1 MTNDA
6 DSIPDE
12 RSTSRKVENHQ
23 KSEAPRQPEKL
34 RPQPAARP
42 VLQPIKPG
50 TERITKQREES
61 IKSPTALQQ
70 SVASSSIS
78 VQSTSP
84 TVISSSSYPGT
95 ITQLQKRTSTLS
107 NTTTL
112 ATFTA
117 AGPSQSQLRLN
128 LGLDVDHF
136 RIVFKELETLT
147 EKLQDLND
155 QIIEA
160 LTLYPLSIQN
170 TSHPSLPVLERLT
183 EPPDDGTIPPE
194 PFAPALASSASST
207 TLDSS
212 TESESSIPVH
222 KYTREEKGK
231 DKAGLDPDEEQL
243 VIAQTLTNLV
253 ESAWPRI
260 YRIPIEL
267 QTPQM
272 TKDRIKIATK
282 LKNAIVIFWS
292 IQSHFCDQ
300 AQLILDLYQD
310 PAQFEREDRIL
321 LLKSRH
327 LDNLLSNPEISP
339 SRADYLLAK
348 FQADQERL
356 APLSERLQS
365 VWLGILM
372 LLEDP
377 HETRTLSRAHEMD
390 VGSHH
395 WNNGHKHHQSSSS
408 FMSSL
413 SAMSTGGRR
422 CWRLSGNKRLALKVS
437 VLMLVGA
444 GMIGMALMI
453 SMKDPAR

>member
-1 MTNDA
+1 MKESPKKSIAQTDPTKRKTRLNETVVDSSILSRGYEGNDDNQDRLDEQAKDKAKYNIHTVVRVSTSKTRQEIDNYDDRLQIQVSASMTNDA

-300 AQLILDLYQD
+300 AQLILDLYQ
-310 PAQFEREDRIL
+310 
-321 LLKSRH
+321 
-327 LDNLLSNPEISP
+327 
-339 SRADYLLAK
+339 
-348 FQADQERL
+348 
-356 APLSERLQS
+356 
-365 VWLGILM
+365 V
-372 LLEDP
+372 
-377 HETRTLSRAHEMD
+377 
-390 VGSHH
+390 
-395 WNNGHKHHQSSSS
+395 
-408 FMSSL
+408 
-413 SAMSTGGRR
+413 
-422 CWRLSGNKRLALKVS
+422 
-437 VLMLVGA
+437 
-444 GMIGMALMI
+444 
-453 SMKDPAR
+453 